1 MLEYASSKVSRLRP
15 TMGGCVRYLVVL
27 TAVLSCTQ
35 TAGAAPPF
43 GGNVCGLLTAKQVT
57 AISGVTANCKNEPP
71 LSGPGQGSKQYTGN
85 WAGVTTKSPAL
96 QVTVVKYTDPGVLKL
111 AVHNLKQGLPGGA
124 PKKVTGIGDAAY
136 EAKGAPDTGPGIHV
150 AIGKYIAYINLA
162 TVGGPPLSPSLLEPI
177 AKDVVAKL
185 S

>member
-1 MLEYASSKVSRLRP
+1 MRA
-15 TMGGCVRYLVVL
+15 CVRYVVVVA
-27 TAVLSCTQ
+27 AVLSCTQ
-35 TAGAAPPF
+35 TAGAALRF

-57 AISGVTANCKNEPP
+57 AISGVTAKCKNEAP
-71 LSGPGQGSKQYTGN
+71 LPGPLPGSTQYAGN

-96 QVTVVKYTDPGVLKL
+96 QVTVVKYPDPGMLKL
-111 AVHNLKQGLPGGA
+111 AVHNLKQGLPGGT

-136 EAKGAPDTGPGIHV
+136 EAKGPPDTGPGINV

-162 TVGGPPLSPSLLEPI
+162 TVGGPQLSPSLLEPI

>member
-1 MLEYASSKVSRLRP
+1 MR
-15 TMGGCVRYLVVL
+15 GCIRSVVVVAVVL
-27 TAVLSCTQ
+27 ACTQ
-35 TAGAAPPF
+35 TAGAAPTF

-57 AISGVTANCKNEPP
+57 AISGVTGKCKNEAP
-71 LSGPGQGSKQYTGN
+71 LSGPLPGSKQYTGN
-85 WAGVTTKSPAL
+85 WAGATARSPAL
-96 QVTVVKYTDPGVLKL
+96 QVTVVRYTDAGALKL
-111 AVHNLKQGLPGGA
+111 ALQNLKQGLPGGT

-136 EAKGAPDTGPGIHV
+136 EAKGPPGTGSGIHV

-162 TVGGPPLSPSLLEPI
+162 TVGGSPLSPSLLEPI